1 MLYFFTYFKT
11 TLWKTFLPFL
21 MMTWPFSKSGCGAGL
36 GDIGD
41 LYVVDGN
48 TALLHE
54 AAALTLRCN
63 EAGFLH
69 EVENVDCAVG
79 EVGCGDLGGRACS
92 RSLRRCRTVRVRLPV
107 PSGFLAPC
115 TIWVSSNARISFA
128 RFSWLPFPAFHLF
141 NLVKRQ
147 ERQHLDAL
155 QNVAVVYVSPVLA
168 RNRTGK
174 FCSGQA
180 TRRCRRF
187 CPSSCPENR

>member
-36 GDIGD
+36 GDVGD

-48 TALLHE
+48 AALLHE
-54 AAALTLRCN
+54 TAALTLRCD

-79 EVGCGDLGGRACS
+79 EVGCGDLGGRHVLGVCAAAEQCAC
-92 RSLRRCRTVRVRLPV
+92 
-107 PSGFLAPC
+107 GFLCLPGFLSAC

-128 RFSWLPFPAFHLF
+128 RFSWLPSQLSIFSISSSGRNVSILMHFKTSLSSTF
-141 NLVKRQ
+141 
-147 ERQHLDAL
+147 L
-155 QNVAVVYVSPVLA
+155 QYW
-168 RNRTGK
+168 
-174 FCSGQA
+174 
-180 TRRCRRF
+180 
-187 CPSSCPENR
+187 